1 MKKVLIIGHGIP
13 EPRSTGAG
21 VYMAQLID
29 LFLQGN
35 YELHFCS
42 TAKAPADDL
51 LIVKNIPYSQIQL
64 NSDSF
69 NAFIK
74 ALDPQIVVFD
84 RFMTEEQYSWRVREA
99 CPDALRILDTEDLH
113 FLRDHRRTSNDPKP
127 PATLSDLAK
136 RELAAIFRS
145 DLSLILSKPE
155 LEVLTSIYQVPESV
169 LLHLPFLEK
178 NVPQRT
184 ELTAYEDRKD
194 FCFVGTAKHKPN
206 VAAVKQLAKLWPLI
220 SKEVPGAKMH
230 VYGSYFTEELKQLHK
245 PSAGFLVHGFVEE
258 VQTKLQQHRVLLAP
272 LQFGAGLKRKLF
284 DAWLSGCAVVTTPI
298 GIEGIGEAH
307 KLPFMVADD
316 LETDFVNLAVTNYTQ
331 EYQWDQNRQE
341 GLALISEHFS
351 WEKRAPSVLETL
363 KSYALNKEEFSP
375 QNPVGQMLWHHSL
388 QSSKYLS
395 KWIEAKNKT

>member
-13 EPRSTGAG
+13 EPQSTGAG

-35 YELHFCS
+35 HELHFCS
-42 TAKAPADDL
+42 AAETPIDGL
-51 LIVKNIPYSQIQL
+51 LIEKIIPYTQIQL

-69 NAFIK
+69 DAFIK
-74 ALDPQIVVFD
+74 ALDPQIVIFD

-113 FLRDHRRTSNDPKP
+113 FLREHRRTSNDFKP
-127 PATLSDLAK
+127 PTVLSDLAK

-155 LEVLTSIYQVPESV
+155 FDLLSSAYQVPEST

-178 NVPQRT
+178 NIPQLT
-184 ELTAYEDRKD
+184 ELTAHKDRED

-206 VAAVKQLAKLWPLI
+206 VAAIKHLAKLWPAI
-220 SKEVPGAKMH
+220 SKRVPGVKMH
-230 VYGSYFTEELKQLHK
+230 IYGSYFTEELKQLHK
-245 PSAGFLVHGFVEE
+245 PNAGFLVHGFVKD
-258 VQTKLQQHRVLLAP
+258 VQTTLQQHRVLLAP
-272 LQFGAGLKRKLF
+272 LEFGAGLKRKLF
-284 DAWLSGCAVVTTPI
+284 DAWLAGCAVVTTPV
-298 GIEGIGEAH
+298 GIEGIGGANELA
-307 KLPFMVADD
+307 FIVADD
-316 LETDFVNLAVTNYTQ
+316 LETDFVNLAVSNCAQ
-331 EYQWDQNRQE
+331 KSQWDQNRKE
-341 GLALISEHFS
+341 GLALICEYFS
-351 WEKRAPSVLETL
+351 WEQRASAVLKTIE
-363 KSYALNKEEFSP
+363 SYALKKEEFNA

-395 KWIEAKNKT
+395 KWIEAKNR